1 MKGILAGDLIAVEKS
16 ICSLLHPDQQKSFLK
31 HCLYLLQGRHA
42 VAMKGILAGDLIAV
56 EKSICSLLHPDQQE
70 SLLNHCQHCYTF
82 TKAPLPCEVIK

>member
-1 MKGILAGDLIAVEKS
+1 
-16 ICSLLHPDQQKSFLK
+16 
-31 HCLYLLQGRHA
+31 
-42 VAMKGILAGDLIAV
+42 MKGILAGDLIAV